1 MENEDN
7 NFDKNMK
14 EIRKMSLKINEP
26 LEEPITILYFNYDKK
41 KIKYGGGYENGKYEG
56 RGLLYNYYEGIIYNG
71 YFKNNEYDGFRN
83 EYKYKKLLY
92 EGFYEV
98 GKMNGKGILY
108 YYNIDQIY
116 FNGIFEKNNFIEGIM
131 HDPNG
136 NKLYE
141 GNFMNNKPKEAKNI
155 KLYKLNGE
163 LEYEGDILNGQFH
176 AHGTLYEIGNYERKE
191 KIFKICWRI

>member
-1 MENEDN
+1 MDMEMN
-7 NFDKNMK
+7 
-14 EIRKMSLKINEP
+14 IN
-26 LEEPITILYFNYDKK
+26 I
-41 KIKYGGGYENGKYEG
+41 
-56 RGLLYNYYEGIIYNG
+56 
-71 YFKNNEYDGFRN
+71 
-83 EYKYKKLLY
+83 KKLLY
-92 EGFYEV
+92 ELFYEV

-131 HDPNG
+131 YDPNE
-136 NKLYE
+136 NKIYE

-191 KIFKICWRI
+191 KYTTFKYLKYVGEFKNDKFNGKEKLYVDHYLGKYLF